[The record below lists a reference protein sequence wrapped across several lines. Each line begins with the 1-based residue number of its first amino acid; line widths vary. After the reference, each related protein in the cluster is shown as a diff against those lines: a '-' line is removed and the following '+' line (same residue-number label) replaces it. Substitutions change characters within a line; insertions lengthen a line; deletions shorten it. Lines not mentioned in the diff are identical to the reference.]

1 MLLHPL
7 CLNEE
12 GSVLHHAFFW
22 YRPVSCT
29 LLLMEGEGR
38 GRGGGGER
46 EGRGRGEGG
55 EREGR
60 GRGEGGEREG
70 RGRGSSK
77 SYLYMYIHSVRSIL

>member
-22 YRPVSCT
+22 YRPVSRT
-29 LLLMEGEGR
+29 LLLME
-38 GRGGGGER
+38 GER

-55 EREGR
+55 EGR
-60 GRGEGGEREG
+60 GRGEGGEGREAEG
-70 RGRGSSK
+70 GVVK
-77 SYLYMYIHSVRSIL
+77 VIFICTYIMYVQYIEYIYT